1 MRSNSS
7 LTSTNKLPK
16 FLPLALSALIT
27 FAPLVY
33 FANHSVKLDIRNSG
47 QQIIEMQLLENLK
60 KTIALPQQFQQPS
73 QPSQLPQQVIPNLV
87 PLPSSD
93 SEPTQNTRIENSI
106 TQAPLPAEVVEPKT
120 LNLNVSPKA
129 RDSTY
134 KSSQSPVKQL
144 IEDESAKA
152 SKKQTEKFANDVK
165 NSAKPDCL
173 KNDYG
178 LGIFNVVPLIYDIA
192 KDKCN

>member
-1 MRSNSS
+1 
-7 LTSTNKLPK
+7 
-16 FLPLALSALIT
+16 LALSALIT

-47 QQIIEMQLLENLK
+47 QQIIEMQLLEDLK
-60 KTIALPQQFQQPS
+60 KAIPLPPQLKQLQQLQQ
-73 QPSQLPQQVIPNLV
+73 QAIPNPV
-87 PLPSSD
+87 SLPSSV

>member
-47 QQIIEMQLLENLK
+47 QQIIEMHLLENLK
-60 KTIALPQQFQQPS
+60 KTIALPQQFQQP
-73 QPSQLPQQVIPNLV
+73 PQLPQQVIPNLV
-87 PLPSSD
+87 PLPSSV

>member
-1 MRSNSS
+1 MRSHSS
-7 LTSTNKLPK
+7 LTSTGKSPK

-27 FAPLVY
+27 LTPLIY
-33 FANHSVKLDIRNSG
+33 FANHSVKLDRMNSG
-47 QQIIEMQLLENLK
+47 QQIIEMRLLEDFMKPPPLRS
-60 KTIALPQQFQQPS
+60 QRQP
-73 QPSQLPQQVIPNLV
+73 QVIPNAVL
-87 PLPSSD
+87 LPSSVT
-93 SEPTQNTRIENSI
+93 EPVQNSRLENPI
-106 TQAPLPAEVVEPKT
+106 TQAPLPAELIEPKR

-129 RDSTY
+129 RDSTHP
-134 KSSQSPVKQL
+134 SVQSPVKQL